1 MAHRKPIAKTADG
14 RSPRRSPPLPP
25 LITPFPLSKKPRAPT
40 QRLAAVDGKVRDE
53 GHKGSVLTTTSHD
66 EETNRTAKKH
76 ETNKSATNVVKTNT
90 SERKS
95 NRNKTI
101 KPSAAMS
108 PPQIPLTT
116 PPKGESIS
124 RRPGELREGE
134 KVHNPIIEP
143 RDKDQGFKM
152 SKANGRKIEKD
163 STKEATPRRSQR
175 HIVAPPV
182 TDPAPPLTRGV
193 NKYGF
198 NIWVP
203 ATGPAGILTRRNTEK
218 ATAEPRPATET
229 DSSDDVSVDH
239 ILDSAV
245 DGESNETHTV
255 EFLNED
261 IREVEKDE
269 VAGQIIK
276 DGLRKNTG
284 ATKDTVDDDSIKQCS
299 GTVNE
304 TVPAEKDA
312 STQDAGDQ
320 EKQPVLYQDIEM
332 VDVDDAEN
340 KITAPS
346 PCRMSMAPRVNHSSL
361 PGSTSRREVV
371 AAEPNSPLN
380 ADLGIRRP
388 TPDLLSWRAA
398 DRMTATGVH
407 FFNIPVEDL
416 REMTRLQA
424 LERARPQSSEE
435 LRALFVSA
443 TTSSQS
449 APEEYTLADARVKLQ
464 AGRNAMYGVHLRERM
479 ATMRMAAAR
488 ATQQPST
495 LIEQLEAITTE
506 ARKELDAAQ
515 KALYEDF
522 LNFGVAK
529 QNLENVTGKPVE
541 EPRDV
546 VAEEEASRRD
556 KMIKEI
562 NTAIAEYEE
571 RVVVPGSAGQ
581 CRSRSVWVKG
591 SPRMI

>member
-1 MAHRKPIAKTADG
+1 MARRKPIAKTADG
-14 RSPRRSPPLPP
+14 RPPRRSPPLPP
-25 LITPFPLSKKPRAPT
+25 FITPFPLSKKLRAPT
-40 QRLAAVDGKVRDE
+40 QQLAAVDGKVRDE

-66 EETNRTAKKH
+66 EETNRAAKKH
-76 ETNKSATNVVKTNT
+76 EANKIATNVVETNT
-90 SERKS
+90 IQRKS

-108 PPQIPLTT
+108 PPEIPLTT
-116 PPKGESIS
+116 PPKGASIS
-124 RRPGELREGE
+124 KRPGELRQSE

-152 SKANGRKIEKD
+152 PKANGRKVEKD
-163 STKEATPRRSQR
+163 STTEATPRRSQR
-175 HIVAPPV
+175 QTVARPV
-182 TDPAPPLTRGV
+182 IDPAPPLIRGV

-203 ATGPAGILTRRNTEK
+203 VIGTADVATSRNTEP
-218 ATAEPRPATET
+218 ATAEPRSATEA

-239 ILDSAV
+239 IPDSVV
-245 DGESNETHTV
+245 DGQSHETLTIDA
-255 EFLNED
+255 LNED
-261 IREVEKDE
+261 TRDDEKDE
-269 VAGQIIK
+269 VVGQTIK
-276 DGLRKNTG
+276 DDLRKNMG
-284 ATKDTVDDDSIKQCS
+284 ATTDTVDNSSIGKCS
-299 GTVNE
+299 GTVNDP
-304 TVPAEKDA
+304 VQAEQDA
-312 STQDAGDQ
+312 NPQDANPQVAGDQ
-320 EKQPVLYQDIEM
+320 EKQPVLYQDVEM
-332 VDVDDAEN
+332 VDVVDAEN
-340 KITAPS
+340 SITDPS
-346 PCRMSMAPRVNHSSL
+346 SSSINTAARVNRPSS
-361 PGSTSRREVV
+361 PGSASRSEVV
-371 AAEPNSPLN
+371 AAQPDSPLN
-380 ADLGIRRP
+380 ADLNVKRP
-388 TPDLLSWRAA
+388 TPGLLCWRAA
-398 DRMTATGVH
+398 ERMTATGVH

-424 LERARPQSSEE
+424 LERARPQSLEE

-529 QNLENVTGKPVE
+529 QNLKNVTGKPVE

-571 RVVVPGSAGQ
+571 RVVAPGSVG
-581 CRSRSVWVKG
+581 
-591 SPRMI
+591 

>member
-1 MAHRKPIAKTADG
+1 MARRKPIAKTADG

-25 LITPFPLSKKPRAPT
+25 FITPSPLSKKLRAPT
-40 QRLAAVDGKVRDE
+40 QQLAAVDGKVRDE

-66 EETNRTAKKH
+66 EETNRAAKKH
-76 ETNKSATNVVKTNT
+76 EAKKSATNVVKTNT

-101 KPSAAMS
+101 KPGAAMS
-108 PPQIPLTT
+108 PSEIPLTT

-124 RRPGELREGE
+124 RRPGELRESQ
-134 KVHNPIIEP
+134 KVHKPIIEP

-152 SKANGRKIEKD
+152 RKANGRKLEID
-163 STKEATPRRSQR
+163 STTEATPRRSQR
-175 HIVAPPV
+175 QRVAQPII
-182 TDPAPPLTRGV
+182 DPAPPLIRGV

-203 ATGPAGILTRRNTEK
+203 AIGPADILTSRNTEK
-218 ATAEPRPATET
+218 ATAEPSPATET
-229 DSSDDVSVDH
+229 NSSDDVSVDH
-239 ILDSAV
+239 IPDSAV
-245 DGESNETHTV
+245 DGEGHETLTIDFLSEDTRDDEKNEV
-255 EFLNED
+255 
-261 IREVEKDE
+261 V
-269 VAGQIIK
+269 GQIIK
-276 DGLRKNTG
+276 DDLWKSMG
-284 ATKDTVDDDSIKQCS
+284 ATTDTVDDSSIGKCS
-299 GTVNE
+299 GTVNDL
-304 TVPAEKDA
+304 VQAEQDA
-312 STQDAGDQ
+312 NPQDAGDQ
-320 EKQPVLYQDIEM
+320 EKQLVLYQDVEM
-332 VDVDDAEN
+332 VDVVDAEN
-340 KITAPS
+340 SITDPS
-346 PCRMSMAPRVNHSSL
+346 PSSINTAARANQPSS

-371 AAEPNSPLN
+371 AAEPDSPLN
-380 ADLGIRRP
+380 ANLSVKRP

-443 TTSSQS
+443 TTSSRFTL
-449 APEEYTLADARVKLQ
+449 EEYTLADARVKLQ
-464 AGRNAMYGVHLRERM
+464 AGRNAMYGIHLRERM

-488 ATQQPST
+488 ATQQPHT

-506 ARKELDAAQ
+506 ARQELDAAQ

-522 LNFGVAK
+522 LNVAVAK
-529 QNLENVTGKPVE
+529 QNLKNVTGKPVV
-541 EPRDV
+541 EPHDV

-562 NTAIAEYEE
+562 STAIAEYEE
-571 RVVVPGSAGQ
+571 RAVAPDSAG
-581 CRSRSVWVKG
+581 
-591 SPRMI
+591 